1 VRTGPSDADKTL
13 TDEVRDL
20 GASWVKSSQVQGWH
34 EYGVISADRRWL
46 GRARGSESSYPPQ
59 TAALVARFAHL
70 VRLLRSIDAATIW
83 MFLED
88 STLGEQIGERGLKR
102 ALRWAVAG
110 LPDSGDDAP
119 ATHAREVA
127 EKLARDR
134 SASGWALRGFLGVR
148 GPELKNVLRDFA
160 ASALGQPAPIDPS
173 RRSTP
178 LLVRALH
185 LEERYADDPQAVAR
199 VLNSRMSTVTRG
211 SLDSLIDSATPDDL
225 KRARVVS
232 GSIPTDAIEQVKPG
246 LRKSLAAMFASLLLS
261 HLRDQV
267 FEREATRTSMT

>member
-1 VRTGPSDADKTL
+1 
-13 TDEVRDL
+13 
-20 GASWVKSSQVQGWH
+20 
-34 EYGVISADRRWL
+34 
-46 GRARGSESSYPPQ
+46 
-59 TAALVARFAHL
+59 
-70 VRLLRSIDAATIW
+70 
-83 MFLED
+83 
-88 STLGEQIGERGLKR
+88 
-102 ALRWAVAG
+102 
-110 LPDSGDDAP
+110 
-119 ATHAREVA
+119 
-127 EKLARDR
+127 
-134 SASGWALRGFLGVR
+134 
-148 GPELKNVLRDFA
+148 
-160 ASALGQPAPIDPS
+160 
-173 RRSTP
+173 
-178 LLVRALH
+178 LH